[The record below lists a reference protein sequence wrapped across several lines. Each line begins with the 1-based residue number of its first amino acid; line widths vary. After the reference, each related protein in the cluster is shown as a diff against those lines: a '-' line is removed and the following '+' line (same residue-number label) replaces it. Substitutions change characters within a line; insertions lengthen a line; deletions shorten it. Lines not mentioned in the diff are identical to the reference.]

1 MPFSTYIKEFR
12 ANFQLAY
19 PVILGMIGHNLI
31 ALIDNIMVGHLGS
44 AELAAVSLGNS
55 FVFIAMSVGIGFST
69 AITPIVAQGDGAKDN
84 VQVRTA
90 FHNGL
95 LLCILIGLLLFSV
108 VYCAKP
114 AMALM
119 GQSAEVIALASPF
132 IDLVAFSL
140 IPAVIFQAYKQ
151 FADGMSATKYAMYA
165 VLFSNIIHIPINY
178 VLIYGV
184 FGLPKMGMMGAA
196 VGTVISRIALLLFM
210 HIAVTR
216 DAKLGTYIKGFG
228 LSEIKSTML
237 KKIVS
242 LGTPSAMQ
250 MFFEVALFTSA
261 VWLSGFLGK
270 TNQAANQIALS
281 LASFTFMFGMGLSV
295 AAMVRV
301 GNQKGQQDYIKLR
314 IVARSIFL
322 MAVLLE
328 AFFAILFVALHNVL
342 PYLFVN
348 AETVSAAQDV
358 AEVVTIAAELLMVA
372 AVFQLSDGVQ
382 VVVLGAL
389 RGLQDVKIPTV
400 ITFIAYW
407 VIGFPLSF
415 YLGLKTS
422 MGATGIWV
430 GLCVS
435 LTVAALFLYIR
446 FNYLTNRYIRD
457 TKDSE
462 PVTLNF
468 KPETN

>member
-1 MPFSTYIKEFR
+1 MGLAVYTKEFR

-69 AITPIVAQGDGAKDN
+69 AITPIVAQGDGAKDYA
-84 VQVRTA
+84 QVRAA
-90 FHNGL
+90 FQHGL
-95 LLCILIGLLLFSV
+95 VLCTCLGIALFGV
-108 VYCAKP
+108 VALAKP
-114 AMALM
+114 AMKLM
-119 GQSAEVIALASPF
+119 QQRDEVIALASPF
-132 IDLVAFSL
+132 IDWVAFSL
-140 IPAVIFQAYKQ
+140 IPAIIFQAYKQ
-151 FADGMSATKYAMYA
+151 FADGMSKTKYAMYA
-165 VLFSNIIHIPINY
+165 VLFSNIIHIPLNY
-178 VLIYGV
+178 VMIYGIW
-184 FGLPKMGMMGAA
+184 FFPKMGMMGAA
-196 VGTVISRIALLLFM
+196 MGTVISRIALLAFII
-210 HIAVTR
+210 IAVSR
-216 DAKLGTYIKGFG
+216 DKRLSQYTKGFSF
-228 LSEIKSTML
+228 SEIKMPML
-237 KKIVS
+237 KKIS
-242 LGTPSAMQ
+242 SIGLPSGMQ

-301 GNQKGQQDYIKLR
+301 GNQKGQRDFVRLR
-314 IVARSIFL
+314 TIGRSIFL
-322 MAVLLE
+322 MAILIEVV
-328 AFFAILFVALHNVL
+328 FAILFVALHNVL
-342 PYLFVN
+342 PHLFVN
-348 AETVSAAQDV
+348 SEHVEQIHDV
-358 AEVVTIAAELLMVA
+358 AEVIAIASQLLLVA

-389 RGLQDVKIPTV
+389 RGLQDVKVPTV

-415 YLGLKTS
+415 YLGLHTS
-422 MGATGIWV
+422 LKATGIWI

-446 FNYLTNRYIRD
+446 FNYLANRYIRES
-457 TKDSE
+457 KQ
-462 PVTLNF
+462 
-468 KPETN
+468 PETL

>member
-1 MPFSTYIKEFR
+1 MSLSSYIKEFR
-12 ANFQLAY
+12 PNFQLAY

-69 AITPIVAQGDGAKDN
+69 AITPIVAQADGAKDHS
-84 VQVRTA
+84 QVRAA
-90 FHNGL
+90 FHHGL
-95 LLCILIGLLLFSV
+95 VLCVVMGLLLFSI

-119 GQSAEVIALASPF
+119 GQPDEVIALASPF
-132 IDLVAFSL
+132 IDLVGFSL

-151 FADGMSATKYAMYA
+151 FSDGMSKTKYAMYA

-196 VGTVISRIALLLFM
+196 VGTVISRIALLVFM
-210 HIAVTR
+210 HIAVSR
-216 DAKLGTYIKGFG
+216 DKKLTEYTKGFS
-228 LSEIKSTML
+228 LSEIKSSML
-237 KKIVS
+237 KKIS
-242 LGTPSAMQ
+242 SIGFPSAMQ

-301 GNQKGQQDYIKLR
+301 GNQKGRQDFVMLR
-314 IVARSIFL
+314 TVARSIFL
-322 MAVLLE
+322 MAIAIE
-328 AFFAILFVALHNVL
+328 AFFALLFVALHNVL

-348 AETVSAAQDV
+348 AEHVGQVQDI
-358 AEVVTIAAELLMVA
+358 AEVVKIAAELLIVA
-372 AVFQLSDGVQ
+372 AVFQLSDGLQ

-389 RGLQDVKIPTV
+389 RGLQDVKVPTV

-415 YLGLKTS
+415 YLGLKTPL
-422 MGATGIWV
+422 GATGIWI
-430 GLCVS
+430 GLCAS
-435 LTVAALFLYIR
+435 LTAAALFLYLR
-446 FNYLTNRYIRD
+446 FNFLTNRYIR
-457 TKDSE
+457 E
-462 PVTLNF
+462 EATL
-468 KPETN
+468 

>member
-1 MPFSTYIKEFR
+1 MSLGIYIKEFR

-69 AITPIVAQGDGAKDN
+69 AITPIVAQGDGAKDHA
-84 VQVRTA
+84 QVRAA
-90 FHNGL
+90 FHHGL
-95 LLCILIGLLLFSV
+95 VLCVLMGLLLFGV
-108 VYCAKP
+108 VYFVKP
-114 AMALM
+114 VMNLM
-119 GQSAEVIALASPF
+119 GQQPEVIALASPF

-140 IPAVIFQAYKQ
+140 IPAIIFQAYKQ
-151 FADGMSATKYAMYA
+151 FADGMSKTKYAMYA
-165 VLFSNIIHIPINY
+165 VLFSNVIHIPINY

-184 FGLPKMGMMGAA
+184 FGLPKMGMLGAA
-196 VGTVISRIALLLFM
+196 VGTVISRLALLAFM
-210 HIAVTR
+210 HIAVSKDKVLQEYTR
-216 DAKLGTYIKGFG
+216 GFSF
-228 LSEIKSTML
+228 SEIKSTMI
-237 KKIVS
+237 KKITS
-242 LGTPSAMQ
+242 LGLPSAMQ

-281 LASFTFMFGMGLSV
+281 LASFTFMFAMGLSV

-301 GNQKGQQDYIKLR
+301 GNQKGQKDYIKLR
-314 IVARSIFL
+314 VVARSIFL
-322 MAVLLE
+322 MAILIETV
-328 AFFAILFVALHNVL
+328 FALVFMGLNNVL
-342 PYLFVN
+342 PHIFVN
-348 AETVSAAQDV
+348 TEHVAQVQDI
-358 AEVVTIAAELLMVA
+358 AEVIAIAANLLIVA

-389 RGLQDVKIPTV
+389 RGLQDVKMPTI

-422 MGATGIWV
+422 LGATGIWI

-435 LTVAALFLYIR
+435 LTVAAIFLYLR
-446 FNYLTNRYIRD
+446 FNYLTNRYIREE
-457 TKDSE
+457 SE
-462 PVTLNF
+462 TLNI
-468 KPETN
+468 KLETN